1 MQSNAETRPATL
13 TGEKNLG
20 VAADVSATGA
30 AREMNDRR
38 RFTFKTILYG
48 LIKPRRRGPRRDEDS
63 DSYHADFFDRSLMF
77 PAVGTV
83 LLSAMDAMLTLIA
96 IGNGLATEAN
106 AAMASLMENS
116 TASFAGWKLFGTIVG
131 VVLLISMANMRV
143 LAGLRAR
150 TILYVL
156 FGGYTLLITYQLLS
170 IYTA

>member
-1 MQSNAETRPATL
+1 MENNAEARPTTL
-13 TGEKNLG
+13 TGERNLG
-20 VAADVSATGA
+20 VAVDISATGA
-30 AREMNDRR
+30 AREITDRR

-48 LIKPRRRGPRRDEDS
+48 LIKPRRRGPRRGEDS

-83 LLSAMDAMLTLIA
+83 LLSAIDAMLTLIA

-106 AAMASLMENS
+106 AAMATLMENGN
-116 TASFAGWKLFGTIVG
+116 ASFAGWKLFGTIVG

-143 LAGLRAR
+143 LAGLRAK
-150 TILYVL
+150 TILYFL
-156 FGGYTLLITYQLLS
+156 FVGYTLLITYQLLN

>member
-1 MQSNAETRPATL
+1 MQNNVETSPTAQ
-13 TGEKNLG
+13 TGEQNQE
-20 VAADVSATGA
+20 VAADISATDA
-30 AREMNDRR
+30 AREMTDRR

-48 LIKPRRRGPRRDEDS
+48 LIKPRRLNPRRGEDN
-63 DSYHADFFDRSLMF
+63 DSYHADFFDRELML

-83 LLSAMDAMLTLIA
+83 MLSAMDAMLTLIA
-96 IGNGLATEAN
+96 IGNDQATEAN

-116 TASFAGWKLFGTIVG
+116 TASFAGWKLFGTIAG

-143 LAGLRAR
+143 LAGLKAR